1 MNLLS
6 SASVFSF
13 FTIISRIL
21 GYLRD
26 ILIAFFLGAS
36 IFADA
41 FFVAFRLPNTFRRLF
56 AEGTFNAAF
65 IPSYTSANL
74 KGKKKLTQ
82 VRVTTVEEAAAAEE
96 AGIDLLLTGP
106 GKDFP
111 NIRKA
116 ASKTFM
122 TVGVPFIENPSKREA
137 TKKAFEIIEA
147 GADSLMCQNWNLE
160 WMAHLSKFR
169 IPFQSHVGFI
179 PRRTTWIGGI
189 RSFGKTANEAV
200 ELFRDIKDIEKTGA
214 WGIEV
219 ELVPEN
225 ILEVITKHTSL
236 VTISIGS
243 GIAADAQFLFAE
255 DILGQSKISFPRHA
269 KKYKN
274 FNKILIDIQKERID
288 AFKKYKTEVQK
299 NKFPTKKHTIAIKKI
314 ELNKFRK
321 FLQQH

>member
-1 MNLLS
+1 MQKKYKR
-6 SASVFSF
+6 VFS
-13 FTIISRIL
+13 INNDL
-21 GYLRD
+21 GYRNYTVRD
-26 ILIAFFLGAS
+26 II
-36 IFADA
+36 
-41 FFVAFRLPNTFRRLF
+41 
-56 AEGTFNAAF
+56 
-65 IPSYTSANL
+65 NL
-74 KGKKKLTQ
+74 KGKQKLTQ

-147 GADSLMCQNWNLE
+147 GADSLMCQNWNLD
-160 WMAHLSKFR
+160 WMTHLSKFR

-189 RSFGKTANEAV
+189 RSFGKTAKEAM
-200 ELFRDIKDIEKTGA
+200 ELLKDIKDIENTGA

-225 ILEVITKHTSL
+225 ILAEITKMTSL

-243 GIAADAQFLFAE
+243 GNAADAQFLFAE
-255 DILGQSKISFPRHA
+255 DILGQSQIQFPRHA
-269 KKYKN
+269 KKYAN
-274 FNKILIDIQKERID
+274 FDKLMQNLQKERIN
-288 AFKKYKTEVQK
+288 AFKEFKSDVKK
-299 NKFPTKKHTIAIKKI
+299 NKFPTKKHSISLEKK
-314 ELNKFRK
+314 ELINFRK
-321 FLQQH
+321 FLHSQKVNI